1 MALLRA
7 FQVRLRVFDSIACA
21 AATNCSHVCGAQT
34 AGMGII
40 KDSATLKQNIHI
52 SDDFLV

>member
-21 AATNCSHVCGAQT
+21 AATNCSHICGAQT
-34 AGMGII
+34 AGMGNIQ
-40 KDSATLKQNIHI
+40 DSAMLKQNIHI